1 MKFLN
6 LPWKWDTLDMDDPGL
21 LCEVAI
27 KRWHR
32 GPVTFYRYTMRLL
45 PDEKPLVYF
54 SLCFMDNWSIALHAP
69 FPKGWLAPVHG
80 RRWNIT
86 NADAETKP

>member
-6 LPWKWDTLDMDDPGL
+6 LPWKWSTTDLDDPGM

-32 GPVTFYRYTMRLL
+32 GPVTFYRYTMRFQLGK
-45 PDEKPLVYF
+45 KPLTYF
-54 SLCFMDNWSIALHAP
+54 SLCFMDNWSIALGAP
-69 FPKGWLAPVHG
+69 FPKSWLAPLSG
-80 RRWNIT
+80 QRWKISPS
-86 NADAETKP
+86 E